1 MVKICPECGEKNFDD
16 AKYCMKCN
24 ANIKRVEKLVD
35 KSLISK
41 DDEYSYYTPRG
52 HRLDAGVREYFTIP
66 AIVLAIV
73 SFFFLSIF
81 LILFAFIFASKSII
95 KGDSY
100 GYIAIFIAVLSL
112 IIRVILPLIGIAIIS
127 NSIIW

>member
-1 MVKICPECGEKNFDD
+1 MVKVCPECGEKNFDD

-24 ANIKRVEKLVD
+24 TNIKRIEKLPD
-35 KSLISK
+35 KPFIFK

-52 HRLDAGVREYFTIP
+52 YCLDPGVREYFTIP

-73 SFFFLSIF
+73 SFFFLPIF
-81 LILFAFIFASKSII
+81 LDLFAFIFASRSII

-112 IIRVILPLIGIAIIS
+112 IVRVILPLIGIAILP
-127 NSIIW
+127 NSII